1 MIDVFK
7 SILLGIIEGITEWLP
22 ISSTGHLILANEFIR
37 LNVSDSFLEMF
48 NVVIQ
53 LGAIFA
59 VILLFWNKLWPFT
72 TRKDSSGVINVHNI
86 CGIKKQSISIWLK
99 VAIACIPTV
108 LVALPFED
116 KIDEL
121 FFNYKTV
128 SIALIVYGVAF
139 IVIEA
144 FNKNRTSKVAT
155 MQMLSY
161 KTAFLIGCFQALAV
175 IPGTSRSGSTIL
187 GAMLI
192 GISRTA
198 AAEFSFYL
206 AVPTMFG
213 ASLLKILDFGFQF
226 SGIEIVILAAGMITS
241 FVVSL
246 LAIKF
251 LLGFVK
257 KNSFAAFGYYR
268 IILGI
273 AVLLYFSIA
282 A

>member
-1 MIDVFK
+1 
-7 SILLGIIEGITEWLP
+7 
-22 ISSTGHLILANEFIR
+22 
-37 LNVSDSFLEMF
+37 
-48 NVVIQ
+48 
-53 LGAIFA
+53 
-59 VILLFWNKLWPFT
+59 
-72 TRKDSSGVINVHNI
+72 
-86 CGIKKQSISIWLK
+86 
-99 VAIACIPTV
+99 
-108 LVALPFED
+108 
-116 KIDEL
+116 
-121 FFNYKTV
+121 
-128 SIALIVYGVAF
+128 
-139 IVIEA
+139 
-144 FNKNRTSKVAT
+144 

-213 ASLLKILDFGFQF
+213 ASLLKVLDFGFQY
-226 SGIEIVILAAGMITS
+226 SGTEIVILAAGMITS

-268 IILGI
+268 IILGVV
-273 AVLLYFSIA
+273 VLLYFALI
-282 A
+282 